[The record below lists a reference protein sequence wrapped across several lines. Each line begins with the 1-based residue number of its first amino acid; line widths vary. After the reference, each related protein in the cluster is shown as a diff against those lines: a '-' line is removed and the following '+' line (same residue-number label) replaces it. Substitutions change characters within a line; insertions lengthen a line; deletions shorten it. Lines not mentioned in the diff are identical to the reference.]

1 MCVCVCVRA
10 RAFMYVCV
18 CVCVNFE
25 QAAPAL
31 RSMIGLGLFDF
42 AGSAFLLMCRV

>member
-1 MCVCVCVRA
+1 VCVCVRA
-10 RAFMYVCV
+10 RALSCMYV